1 MQRLKTMENDFILNE
16 CKDPT
21 QSITLELPCVMAER
35 VQKLANEKKT
45 TLANILIEA
54 LDCFLRKQD

>member
-1 MQRLKTMENDFILNE
+1 MGNDEIKNE

-21 QSITLELPCVMAER
+21 QSVTIELPCALVER
-35 VQKLANEKKT
+35 VNNLAQENDT

-54 LDCFLRKQD
+54 LDSFLRQRSQKMS

>member
-1 MQRLKTMENDFILNE
+1 MENDFILDQ

-35 VQKLANEKKT
+35 VQKLANEKQT
-45 TLANILIEA
+45 TLTNILIEA
-54 LDCFLRKQD
+54 LDSFLRKQE